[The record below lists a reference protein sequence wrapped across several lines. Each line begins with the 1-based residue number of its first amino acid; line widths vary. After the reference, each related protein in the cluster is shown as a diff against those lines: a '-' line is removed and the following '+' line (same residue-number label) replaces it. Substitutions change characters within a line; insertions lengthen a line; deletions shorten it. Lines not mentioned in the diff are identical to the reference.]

1 MISVIIRT
9 INRKTLSNAIN
20 SAIREFEAENVIVIA
35 DAVDL
40 NLSSLPE
47 KVTYLRTGQKFD
59 NYGTAS
65 INLGAYVCKTEFFC
79 LLDDDDEFLVG
90 AGKFMKDKIKSKP
103 EIDIWIPGIVYT
115 NMSKKN
121 RPLVACISGKKG
133 IEMGNIAV
141 PTYRTKLLFKL
152 PFCEFL
158 TKKYP
163 DYSDFI
169 HVKEC
174 VRFGAKLDWYGAGLY
189 SVRPKLKGTNG
200 RGRL

>member
-9 INRKTLSNAIN
+9 INRETLPNAIN
-20 SAIREFEAENVIVIA
+20 SAIKEFGAENTIVVA
-35 DAVDL
+35 DAIDL
-40 NLSSLPE
+40 DLSSLPE
-47 KVTYLRTGQKFD
+47 KVTYLKTGQKFD
-59 NYGTAS
+59 KYGAAA
-65 INLGAYVCKTEFFC
+65 INLGAYSCKTEFFC
-79 LLDDDDEFLVG
+79 LLDDDDEFLTG
-90 AGKFMKDKIKSKP
+90 AGEYMRNKIKSRP

-121 RPLVACISGKKG
+121 KLLVACISSKKG
-133 IEMGNIAV
+133 IAIGNIAV
-141 PTYRTKLLFKL
+141 PTYRTKLLFRL
-152 PFCEFL
+152 PFCEIL
-158 TKKYP
+158 CKKYP

-174 VRFGAKLDWYGAGLY
+174 VNLGAKLDWYGAGLY